1 MKNLIINNKNI
12 IIPVV
17 LSLLFFILG
26 FFLSIRLSTNSLSD
40 SKEIVFENIIRPN
53 SVPANLST
61 LWEAYSFVNDVYFDQ
76 TKIDDSK
83 ITNETIKALVKTLDD
98 KHSTYIPP
106 EEWAI
111 KSTDLFGSF
120 QGIGAFVDMSK
131 DNSGVMIVAP
141 IDGGPAQLAGI
152 KGGDKI
158 IKVDGESIAGMSLT
172 AAIKLIRGP
181 EGSTVSLTIERLGEI
196 NLVELDIIRAKIK
209 QPSVTKDLIKDTDYT
224 KIRINQYTENTPK
237 ELSEMI
243 SDTIMNDGSKG
254 LVIDLRNNPGGLLAS
269 AVNSTS
275 LFLDEGVVT
284 FELDSKGKKTLWNT
298 NGEVGK
304 FSNIPIV
311 TLVNANSASGSEV
324 MAGALQDYGRSV
336 IIGETTYGKGS
347 VSLVRDL
354 SNGGGM
360 LLTNAHW
367 FTPNG
372 RVIHDIGITPD
383 VEIELPETTSKSGEF
398 YDTQVEAAIKQLD
411 FELTN

>member
-1 MKNLIINNKNI
+1 
-12 IIPVV
+12 
-17 LSLLFFILG
+17 
-26 FFLSIRLSTNSLSD
+26 
-40 SKEIVFENIIRPN
+40 
-53 SVPANLST
+53 
-61 LWEAYSFVNDVYFDQ
+61 
-76 TKIDDSK
+76 
-83 ITNETIKALVKTLDD
+83 
-98 KHSTYIPP
+98 
-106 EEWAI
+106 
-111 KSTDLFGSF
+111 
-120 QGIGAFVDMSK
+120 
-131 DNSGVMIVAP
+131 
-141 IDGGPAQLAGI
+141 
-152 KGGDKI
+152 
-158 IKVDGESIAGMSLT
+158 
-172 AAIKLIRGP
+172 
-181 EGSTVSLTIERLGEI
+181 
-196 NLVELDIIRAKIK
+196 
-209 QPSVTKDLIKDTDYT
+209 
-224 KIRINQYTENTPK
+224 
-237 ELSEMI
+237 
-243 SDTIMNDGSKG
+243 
-254 LVIDLRNNPGGLLAS
+254 
-269 AVNSTS
+269 AVNSSS

>member
-26 FFLSIRLSTNSLSD
+26 FFLSIRLINNSLPD

-141 IDGGPAQLAGI
+141 IAGGPAQMAGI
-152 KGGDKI
+152 KGGDNI
-158 IKVDGESIAGMSLT
+158 IKVNGESIAGMSLP
-172 AAIKLIRGP
+172 AAI
-181 EGSTVSLTIERLGEI
+181 
-196 NLVELDIIRAKIK
+196 
-209 QPSVTKDLIKDTDYT
+209 
-224 KIRINQYTENTPK
+224 
-237 ELSEMI
+237 
-243 SDTIMNDGSKG
+243 
-254 LVIDLRNNPGGLLAS
+254 
-269 AVNSTS
+269 
-275 LFLDEGVVT
+275 
-284 FELDSKGKKTLWNT
+284 
-298 NGEVGK
+298 
-304 FSNIPIV
+304 
-311 TLVNANSASGSEV
+311 
-324 MAGALQDYGRSV
+324 
-336 IIGETTYGKGS
+336 
-347 VSLVRDL
+347 
-354 SNGGGM
+354 
-360 LLTNAHW
+360 
-367 FTPNG
+367 
-372 RVIHDIGITPD
+372 
-383 VEIELPETTSKSGEF
+383 
-398 YDTQVEAAIKQLD
+398 
-411 FELTN
+411 